1 MDNNK
6 INEAALT
13 KRLKTLVLQERYE
26 DALKELEDIDIQRL
40 KNNSILCLVGEV
52 YMGLK
57 EYDDADYYAEEAEYY
72 DEGGYSVGNMSTPI
86 TETQANASVAKNRK
100 LIKTVDMTIETV
112 SFDETIANL
121 LEMGWTDIF
130 ECRISKKTEDTH
142 PEGQIHLTIK
152 IKRNPR
158 QKQELVKKK

>member
-1 MDNNK
+1 MEARKKFFMDCHLAGRKYHDADEVWEELKVGTLLQLQHDKDNRIDNN
-6 INEAALT
+6 AVA
-13 KRLKTLVLQERYE
+13 VLYNKEGEKEPYCIGYIPRE
-26 DALKELEDIDIQRL
+26 D
-40 KNNSILCLVGEV
+40 N
-52 YMGLK
+52 
-57 EYDDADYYAEEAEYY
+57 
-72 DEGGYSVGNMSTPI
+72 
-86 TETQANASVAKNRK
+86 
-100 LIKTVDMTIETV
+100 
-112 SFDETIANL
+112 ETIANL